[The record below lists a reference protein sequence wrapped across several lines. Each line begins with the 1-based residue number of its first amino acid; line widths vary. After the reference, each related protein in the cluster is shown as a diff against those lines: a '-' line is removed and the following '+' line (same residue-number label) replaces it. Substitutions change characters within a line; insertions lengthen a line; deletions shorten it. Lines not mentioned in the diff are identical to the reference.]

1 MCWAVAIGHEGAP
14 MRDYYINIFY
24 SIDEKRYIAEFP
36 DLPDC
41 SAVAD
46 DPEEAVREAM
56 INKKLWIASALADDI
71 TIPPPIFRPQKPLFI
86 E

>member
-1 MCWAVAIGHEGAP
+1 MYE
-14 MRDYYINIFY
+14 YYINVFY
-24 SIDEKRYIAEFP
+24 STDNKKYIAEFP

-46 DPEEAVREAM
+46 DPEEAVREA
-56 INKKLWIASALADDI
+56 IITKKLWIASALADDI
-71 TIPPPIFRPQKPLFI
+71 TIPPPLFRPKHPLFV